1 MADDPRR
8 HVAERERRSRTYD
21 EGYEQA
27 ELEAMAASG
36 VAVEDSREEE
46 DIEARGAAMLRDRRR
61 LAGIVAA
68 ALLMVIAIYVVLP
81 RFLNLETALHKLEE
95 VTWYWIAAGLGSM
108 VIAFVAYAT
117 LFRSVLAG
125 RDPEDPVHRRLNTRA
140 TYQVTMSGFVAT
152 ILFSAAGAGGV
163 ALTYWAMRKAGMPRR
178 RAACRMVA
186 FLVLLYSVYA
196 YALIVFGV
204 LLRAGVLPG
213 DHPVGGTIV
222 PAAVAAVLLLLAAL
236 LALVPEDAERR
247 IRNLGRRGARW
258 AKVAGRVATVPATL
272 ASGVRTAIAYLR
284 HPKRQAAAILGALGW
299 WAGLIGVL
307 WCSFRA
313 VGVEVE
319 FGVLV
324 QGYFVGMVANLAPS
338 PAGGVG
344 TVDAGLIG
352 AFVLF
357 GLPAERVFPAILLF
371 RLMSVWLPVPV
382 GVAAF
387 LQLRQTVRRWE
398 AESEPGSTAAPAYA
412 PSRSG

>member
-1 MADDPRR
+1 MADDGSPDLI
-8 HVAERERRSRTYD
+8 ERERQRERPYD
-21 EGYEQA
+21 DDVDDSQLPAEGI
-27 ELEAMAASG
+27 
-36 VAVEDSREEE
+36 DTDEE
-46 DIEARGAAMLRDRRR
+46 DIEARGVAMLHDRRR
-61 LAGIVAA
+61 LLSLVAA
-68 ALLMVIAIYVVLP
+68 AVLMIIAIYVILP
-81 RFLNLETALHKLEE
+81 RVVGLENALEKLESA
-95 VTWYWIAAGLGSM
+95 TWYWIVTGMGFMAL
-108 VIAFVAYAT
+108 AFVSYAT
-117 LFRSVLAG
+117 LFRSVIAG
-125 RDPEDPVHRRLNTRA
+125 RDPEDRVHKRLNTRA
-140 TYQVTMSGFVAT
+140 TYQITMSGFVAT

-163 ALTYWAMRKAGMPRR
+163 ALTYWAIRKAGMERR

-186 FLVLLYSVYA
+186 FNVLLYSMYA
-196 YALIVFGV
+196 WALIVFGV
-204 LLRAGVLPG
+204 LLRTGVLPG
-213 DHPVGGTIV
+213 DNPVGGTIV
-222 PAAVAAVLLLLAAL
+222 PAAIGAALLAFAAL

-258 AKVAGRVATVPATL
+258 ARVASSLAKLPATL

-284 HPKRQAAAILGALGW
+284 HPKRQAAAIGGALGW

-319 FGVLV
+319 FGVIV

-357 GLPAERVFPAILLF
+357 GLPAVTVFPAVLLF
-371 RLMSVWLPVPV
+371 RLISVWVPVPV

-387 LQLRQTVRRWE
+387 LQLRKTVHRWDRE
-398 AESEPGSTAAPAYA
+398 KGAAAQPELAPGGARA
-412 PSRSG
+412 